1 MTLILWPSHANGA
14 TASETEMLRFAAS
27 GSKSHT
33 VVPSST
39 RPVRGIAP
47 AVNSSASA
55 SVVLPDTPWPTS
67 TTLRIF
73 AVGNVSTYDLPG
85 WVVLLEPSAGA
96 PRATRGAAG
105 CYVRVHDRC
114 PGGP

>member
-1 MTLILWPSHANGA
+1 MTLILWPSHASGA
-14 TASETEMLRFAAS
+14 TARETEMFRFAAS

-39 RPVRGIAP
+39 RPVLGIAP
-47 AVNSSASA
+47 AVNSRASA
-55 SVVLPDTPWPTS
+55 SVVLPDPPWPTS

-85 WVVLLEPSAGA
+85 CVGSPAPGTPGA
-96 PRATRGAAG
+96 SETG
-105 CYVRVHDRC
+105 CYARAHDRC
-114 PGGP
+114 PGGPVVP

>member
-1 MTLILWPSHANGA
+1 
-14 TASETEMLRFAAS
+14 MLRFASS

-47 AVNSSASA
+47 AVNSRASA
-55 SVVLPDTPWPTS
+55 SVVLPDPPWPTS

-85 WVVLLEPSAGA
+85 CAALLGAGQI
-96 PRATRGAAG
+96 RRWETG
-105 CYVRVHDRC
+105 C
-114 PGGP
+114 

>member
-1 MTLILWPSHANGA
+1 MTLILWPSHASGA
-14 TASETEMLRFAAS
+14 TARETEMLRFAAS

-47 AVNSSASA
+47 AVNSRASA
-55 SVVLPDTPWPTS
+55 SVVLPDPPWPTS

-85 WVVLLEPSAGA
+85 CVVLLGAGHPLVGA
-96 PRATRGAAG
+96 RMLRTRA
-105 CYVRVHDRC
+105 
-114 PGGP
+114 